1 MGADSVV
8 ITRKQVSV
16 VIPFNAISRIACGSD
31 THGVANAGQKFAA
44 TMLLGL
50 PGLIATTR
58 IDTDLYVELTWG
70 LSNDT
75 AVVQFRKQDY
85 IPVLLAL
92 QSKTGKA
99 PVEDD
104 IGVRLALESKS
115 GRLPTEATHPPTAGD
130 ALVKQVA
137 QPTDST
143 ADSDNA
149 IRNQA
154 PLNAKTPPAAYES
167 GQAAGSPMAP
177 HPQPP
182 VAASSRNS
190 KGKDAIQDPPP
201 KCAQGTY
208 WGDDPSGKAI
218 CVWNH

>member
-44 TMLLGL
+44 TM
-50 PGLIATTR
+50 
-58 IDTDLYVELTWG
+58 
-70 LSNDT
+70 
-75 AVVQFRKQDY
+75 
-85 IPVLLAL
+85 LLAL

>member
-44 TMLLGL
+44 TM
-50 PGLIATTR
+50 
-58 IDTDLYVELTWG
+58 
-70 LSNDT
+70 
-75 AVVQFRKQDY
+75 
-85 IPVLLAL
+85 LLAL

-154 PLNAKTPPAAYES
+154 PLNAKTHRQRMSQGKLLVHQWHLIRNRRLRLHRGTLKVRMQYKIHHQSAPKAPIGVTTRAAKLSVCGITEE
-167 GQAAGSPMAP
+167 PF
-177 HPQPP
+177 
-182 VAASSRNS
+182 
-190 KGKDAIQDPPP
+190 
-201 KCAQGTY
+201 
-208 WGDDPSGKAI
+208 
-218 CVWNH
+218 